1 LGVSRSIGGRR
12 VDGSGKLLMDA
23 LRRVIDV
30 ANVLGCVGVVVDAKD
45 EDAERFYTKYDFV
58 AVIADAQPRRMF
70 LPITTAR
77 EAFLDE

>member
-1 LGVSRSIGGRR
+1 
-12 VDGSGKLLMDA
+12 MDA

-70 LPITTAR
+70 LPR
-77 EAFLDE
+77 CV